1 MQDIDNLTKCSVDSL
16 KIRIPLALLDSYD
29 KSIVRVLQEVD
40 EDTGEI
46 ERKFKKTAK
55 TYSFDNSGK
64 VISITENLDGKSIAP
79 FKLTANLFK
88 VNSIDSL
95 ILLVNSKQVG
105 YGYFSG
111 ITLSTIR
118 AVYEISISANI
129 LRCSFATFMQANCT
143 DTDFKKDFPCI
154 IDEYKQMIRGL
165 NTMGLQS
172 VVRGHGANKMKND
185 LGIEFNTR
193 LTATIAKPFVK
204 VYHKE
209 IELQENS
216 FDFADRYLS
225 DINYKDIIRIEST
238 VKDKKHFMSLLPE
251 LKDTSLDSILNLNT
265 SQKDIILAD
274 SFNRNLQP
282 RTHNRVYENKEL
294 NSKDL
299 LDLQILNTLINISG
313 FTIETALNQILRTQ
327 ICKVAK
333 YRFKKRLTTLYNDY
347 ILEINYTEK
356 SANINLIYD
365 QIGWK

>member
-1 MQDIDNLTKCSVDSL
+1 MKDIDNLTKCSVDSL

-29 KSIVRVLQEVD
+29 KSIVRVIQEVD
-40 EDTGEI
+40 EDTGEV
-46 ERKFKKTAK
+46 ERIFKKTAK
-55 TYSFDNSGK
+55 TYSFD
-64 VISITENLDGKSIAP
+64 T
-79 FKLTANLFK
+79 FKLTANIFK

-95 ILLVNSKQVG
+95 ILLVNSKQVA
-105 YGYFSG
+105 YNYFNG

-118 AVYEISISANI
+118 TIYEISISANI
-129 LRCSFATFMQANCT
+129 LNCSFSTFMQANCT
-143 DTDFKKDFPCI
+143 DTDFKKDFPCV
-154 IDEYKQMIRGL
+154 IDEYKQMINGL
-165 NTMGLQS
+165 NTMGLTS
-172 VVRGHGANKMKND
+172 TTRGHGANKMPNS
-185 LGIEFNTR
+185 LGIEFNSR
-193 LTATIAKPFVK
+193 LTATISKPFVK

-216 FDFADRYLS
+216 YDFADRYLS

-238 VKDKKHFMSLLPE
+238 VKDKKHFKTLLPE

-265 SQKDIILAD
+265 GQKDIIMAD

-313 FTIETALNQILRTQ
+313 FTIESALNQILKTQ

-347 ILEINYTEK
+347 ILQINYTEK
-356 SANINLIYD
+356 TANINLIYD